1 MPITD
6 TNVIDGPNVQAN
18 GEYRGTLEF
27 TFDDGRVI
35 KRNVRAPD
43 AAAWANLAV
52 DLPAKIERVIQEE
65 DAQEAVN
72 SDLEVQIYKQAN
84 KKQLALAYLRRAHSN
99 EDPYRAYLQF
109 SRFNDWRL
117 AQGYDLNQVAS
128 ALADV
133 GMTQDEWD
141 EMLAAYQYLSNAARV
156 TAMEAYQS
164 IKNGWPDY
172 QR

>member
-6 TNVIDGPNVQAN
+6 TNVIDGPNVQPN
-18 GEYRGTLEF
+18 GEHRGTLEF
-27 TFDDGRVI
+27 IFDDGRVFT
-35 KRNVRAPD
+35 RNVRAED
-43 AAAWANLAV
+43 AQAWANLAV
-52 DLPAKIERVIQEE
+52 DLPAQIESLVQAD
-65 DAQEAVN
+65 DAEEAVEA
-72 SDLEVQIYKQAN
+72 DEEVAPYKQASRE
-84 KKQLALAYLRRAHSN
+84 QLALAYLRRAHQN

-117 AQGYDLNQVAS
+117 AQGYNLNQVAD

-133 GMTQDEWD
+133 GLTQDEWD
-141 EMLAAYQYLSNAARV
+141 LMLAAYQYLSNAARV

-172 QR
+172 QG